1 MSEGQGPPLA
11 GSLTRKRGLAMK
23 QPSPDTQEML
33 ESLRECVSRELERK
47 RRLGHYAVIWQNASE
62 VPRRLPNL
70 KSCWQLCWQP
80 CDYFRE
86 SESVSQQCPR
96 RTGPLHL

>member
-47 RRLGHYAVIWQNASE
+47 RRLGHYAVIWQDGQPVLMGEDAPARQLADTTPQDIS
-62 VPRRLPNL
+62 RR
-70 KSCWQLCWQP
+70 
-80 CDYFRE
+80 
-86 SESVSQQCPR
+86 
-96 RTGPLHL
+96 